1 MIKSMRKERMTIMM
15 NKTMI
20 LTMTKMMMKRRPE
33 LKTMLLNMVMIALS
47 SKIHMSMT
55 RGIIAREI

>member
-1 MIKSMRKERMTIMM
+1 MIKSMMKERMTIMM

-20 LTMTKMMMKRRPE
+20 LMMTKMMMIRRPE
-33 LKTMLLNMVMIALS
+33 LKTTLLNMVMIALP

>member
-1 MIKSMRKERMTIMM
+1 MIKSMMKESSTIMI

-20 LTMTKMMMKRRPE
+20 LMMTKMMMKRRPE

-55 RGIIAREI
+55 IGIIAREI